1 VEVARHKTAIRRR
14 DMSMPVK
21 CGLND
26 GFIEDSNCVFDYGC
40 GHGEDLRFL
49 EQRGIQASG
58 WDPVFRP
65 SGTTSSA
72 DVVNLGYVIN
82 VIEDPV
88 ERMETL
94 KRAWNLAE
102 KVLIVS
108 AQILVPGRGSK
119 HIEFGDGILTSR
131 GTFQKFFTQ
140 AELREYVETVLETD
154 ALPAAIGVFYV
165 FRDEELKQQFV
176 ANKYRRR
183 SSEPRKRLSEIRFD
197 QHREL
202 LEPLMRVIKE
212 LGRIPSVEEFAQSED
227 VLREFGSM
235 NRAFALIKRVTG
247 TEDWDEIARQR
258 VDDLLIYLA
267 LARFQKRPK
276 FSRLPMGLQRDI
288 RTFFGTY
295 TKACEQADDLLFQA
309 GNPDAIDEACRRSPI
324 GKLLPNSLYVHRS
337 ALDNL
342 EPLLRVYEGCGRT
355 YLGELEGTNIIK
367 IHRVSGKLSYLAYPD
382 FETNA
387 HPALLRSIKL
397 NMRTQYLDCYDY
409 EGLPNPPVLHRK
421 ETFITDSHPLYD
433 RFTRLTRQEE
443 KHGLLENSRY
453 IGTRNGWENRLTETG
468 FEVRGHRLCR
478 RKTE

>member
-1 VEVARHKTAIRRR
+1 MEVARFRTAIRRR
-14 DMSMPVK
+14 DLSMPVK
-21 CGLND
+21 CGIND
-26 GFIEDSNCVFDYGC
+26 GFIKESGHVFDYGC
-40 GHGEDLRFL
+40 GHGEDVKFL
-49 EQRGIQASG
+49 SRRGIKVSG
-58 WDPVFRP
+58 WDPAFRP
-65 SGTTSSA
+65 DGPRLAA

-94 KRAWNLAE
+94 KGAWDLAE

-154 ALPAAIGVFYV
+154 ALPAALGVFYV

-183 SSEPRKRLSEIRFD
+183 SSGPRKRLSETRFHE
-197 QHREL
+197 HREL
-202 LEPLMRVIKE
+202 LEPLMKVIEE
-212 LGRIPSVEEFAQSED
+212 LGRIPAEEEYANSED
-227 VLREFGSM
+227 VIRVFGSL

-247 TEDWDEIARQR
+247 ADDWDEIARQR
-258 VDDLLIYLA
+258 TDDLLIYLA
-267 LARFQKRPK
+267 LARFRKRPK
-276 FSRLPMGLQRDI
+276 FSQLPTGLQRDI
-288 RTFFGTY
+288 RTFFGSY
-295 TKACEQADDLLFQA
+295 TKACQQADELLFQA
-309 GNPDAIDEACRRSPI
+309 GDPDAIDEACRRSPI

-337 ALDNL
+337 ALEDL

-355 YLGELEGTNIIK
+355 YLGELEDTNIIK
-367 IHRVSGKLSYLAYPD
+367 IHRVSGKLSYLAYPE
-382 FETNA
+382 FETDA

-409 EGLPNPPVLHRK
+409 AGVPNPPVLHRK
-421 ETFITDSHPLYD
+421 ETFVNESHPLHD
-433 RFTRLTRQEE
+433 RFARLTRQEE

-453 IGTRNGWENRLTETG
+453 IGTRNGWDHRLSETG
-468 FEVRGHRLCR
+468 FEVRGHRLYR
-478 RKTE
+478 QKS

>member
-1 VEVARHKTAIRRR
+1 MEVARFKTAIRRR
-14 DMSMPVK
+14 DISMPVK
-21 CGLND
+21 CGIND
-26 GFIEDSNCVFDYGC
+26 GLIVDGRPVFDYGC
-40 GHGEDLRFL
+40 GHGEDVKFLRL
-49 EQRGIQASG
+49 SGHEASG
-58 WDPVFRP
+58 WDPAFRP
-65 SGTTSSA
+65 DSTKAAA

-88 ERMETL
+88 ERMQTL
-94 KRAWNLAE
+94 KRAWDLAE

-140 AELREYVETVLETD
+140 AELREYIETVLETD
-154 ALPAAIGVFYV
+154 ALPAALGVFYV
-165 FRDEELKQQFV
+165 FRDEEQKQQFV

-183 SSEPRKRLSEIRFD
+183 SSGPRKRLSESRFEE
-197 QHREL
+197 HREL
-202 LEPLMRVIKE
+202 LDPLMKIIEE
-212 LGRIPSVEEFAQSED
+212 LGRIPAEDEFAQSED
-227 VLREFGSM
+227 VIRVFGSLK
-235 NRAFALIKRVTG
+235 RAFALIKRVTG
-247 TEDWDEIARQR
+247 PDDWDDIVRQR

-267 LARFQKRPK
+267 LGRFRKRPN

-288 RTFFGTY
+288 RSFFGTY
-295 TKACEQADDLLFQA
+295 TKACDQADDLLFQA
-309 GNPDAIDEACRRSPI
+309 GNPDSIDEACRRSPI

-337 ALDNL
+337 ALENL
-342 EPLLRVYEGCGRT
+342 EPLLRIYEGCGRT

-421 ETFITDSHPLYD
+421 ETFITESHPLHD
-433 RFTRLTRQEE
+433 RFARLTRQEE

-453 IGTRNGWENRLTETG
+453 IGTRNGWEHRLSETG
-468 FEVRGHRLCR
+468 FEVRGHRLYR
-478 RKTE
+478 RKT